1 METHTT
7 MASIETLL
15 EQVAKSDLD
24 ITALLKLRSAVD
36 DKLAVVRKDLERQL
50 QALDGPAPRRGRP
63 AGARRTRRNAANT
76 PGKHQGMSVAEAVRK
91 IISSKGGKLSTAQ
104 IKKYFSDAGDT
115 RNLNFT
121 ILVRGG
127 VLKKV
132 GTESKKEGKKGR
144 AGGIYAVAG

>member
-1 METHTT
+1 

-24 ITALLKLRSAVD
+24 ITALLKLRGAVD
-36 DKLAVVRKDLERQL
+36 EKIAVVRKDLERQL
-50 QALDGPAPRRGRP
+50 LALEGDTPKRGRP
-63 AGARRTRRNAANT
+63 AGARRTRRSAANT
-76 PGKHQGMSVAEAVRK
+76 PGKHQGLSVADAVRK
-91 IISSKGGKLSTAQ
+91 VISAKGGKLSTAQ
-104 IKKYFSDAGDT
+104 IKKYFNDAGDT

-121 ILVRGG
+121 ILVRSG

-144 AGGIYAVAG
+144 AGGIYSVA